1 MSERR
6 SRSVPKRKIPDSGGD
21 QRKSVNFTGVEDVAD
36 SVSLPGIP
44 SPSPSTPSRKRKTRM
59 RSPSQIEQRNGIAPG
74 SSSKGFLSKR
84 GSLGFE
90 LSDRRL
96 RSSFSFHGEVRQI
109 DLEPFQDQKEAAEQK
124 ELELELIPFVI
135 KVQRAFRMV
144 KFVYKKFGPMLFLD
158 SKMEA
163 SYGQI
168 KFREGYEPAK
178 WISFTPDAS
187 ARRLVKMMDYYWEL
201 PKPEGPLHHR
211 SAHAHTCPYV
221 ARRSS
226 TPALLPQFS

>member
-1 MSERR
+1 M
-6 SRSVPKRKIPDSGGD
+6 
-21 QRKSVNFTGVEDVAD
+21 AD
-36 SVSLPGIP
+36 SVSSLPGTH
-44 SPSPSTPSRKRKTRM
+44 SPSPSTPSSKRKTRTPS
-59 RSPSQIEQRNGIAPG
+59 RSQSEQRNAIARG
-74 SSSKGFLSKR
+74 QSSNGFLSKR

-90 LSDRRL
+90 RSDRRL
-96 RSSFSFHGEVRQI
+96 RSSLRTPSFKLDAESRHI
-109 DLEPFQDQKEAAEQK
+109 ALEQFQDQKEAAEQK

-178 WISFTPDAS
+178 WISFTPDSS

-201 PKPEGPLHHR
+201 PKPEGPLHL
-211 SAHAHTCPYV
+211 SAHAHIFPYV
-221 ARRSS
+221 ARHSS
-226 TPALLPQFS
+226 TPLCCRSSRDGHRWGARLFDDAGFAHGLRSRH